1 VARRSSLRGTIA
13 ISGLVL
19 IVTGLAMYALLPS
32 PMLVET
38 SRVTRGPM
46 QVTVDQEG
54 ETRVHDRFVMSSPV
68 VGRLL
73 RVDLYD
79 GDPVR
84 VGQVVAR
91 IDPAPLSQREREEIE
106 ARVQAAEA
114 ALRQAKARESHA
126 RADREQAGRD
136 RQRAESLAKA
146 GVISDQ
152 SVEQARNADTTA
164 ADEVDAASFAVQ
176 EAASEEKVARAG
188 LIGLD
193 GDPTK
198 PRPLIELRSPVS
210 GRVLRVL
217 EKSERVVSV
226 GTPIMNLGQPSEIEI
241 VTDVLST
248 DAVRIPPRAEAIV
261 DGWGGDH
268 PLRAR
273 VRLVEPYGFTKV
285 SALGVEEQ
293 RVNVISDFLDSP
305 GPLGDGYRV
314 QTHIVTWSSP
324 GVLKAPLSALFRRGS
339 GWSVFAI
346 DAGRAKTIEV
356 EIGHRNELEVEI
368 LKGLT
373 EGEEVILHP
382 SNQLADGMKVRTE

>member
-1 VARRSSLRGTIA
+1 MARRSVRGIIVFSA
-13 ISGLVL
+13 LALLLAALV
-19 IVTGLAMYALLPS
+19 IYAVLPS
-32 PMLVET
+32 PMPVQAA
-38 SRVTRGPM
+38 RVLRGSM

-54 ETRVHDRFVMSSPV
+54 ETRVHDRFVLSSPV

-79 GDPVR
+79 GDSVR
-84 VGQVVAR
+84 TGEVVAR

-106 ARVQAAEA
+106 ARIQAAEA
-114 ALRQAKARESHA
+114 ALRAAKAREAHS
-126 RADREQAGRD
+126 RADRDQASRD
-136 RQRAESLAKA
+136 RQRAEHLAKE

-152 SVEQARNADTTA
+152 LLEQARNADITA
-164 ADEVDAASFAVQ
+164 GDEVNAAESAVQ
-176 EAASEEKVARAG
+176 EAVFQEKIARAG
-188 LIGLD
+188 LIGID
-193 GDPTK
+193 GDPGK
-198 PRPLIELRSPVS
+198 PKPLIELRSPVS

-226 GTPIMNLGQPSEIEI
+226 GTPIMNLGQPSKIEI

-248 DAVRIPPRAEAIV
+248 DAVKIPPRADVIV

-293 RVNVISDFLDSP
+293 RVNVISDFLDLPAS
-305 GPLGDGYRV
+305 LGDGYRV
-314 QTHIVTWSSP
+314 QTHIVIWSESS
-324 GVLKAPLSALFRRGS
+324 VLKVPLSAIFRRGLE
-339 GWSVFAI
+339 WCVFVI
-346 DAGRAKTIEV
+346 DADRAKATEV
-356 EIGHRNELEVEI
+356 QIGHRNQLEVEI

-373 EGEEVILHP
+373 EGERVIVHP
-382 SNQLADGMKVRTE
+382 SNQLSEGMRVKAE

>member
-1 VARRSSLRGTIA
+1 MARRSLRGTIA
-13 ISGLVL
+13 ILCLVL
-19 IVTGLAMYALLPS
+19 IVAGLAIYALLPS

-68 VGRLL
+68 MGRLL

-84 VGQVVAR
+84 GGQVVAR
-91 IDPAPLSQREREEIE
+91 IDPAPLSQRERQEIE

-146 GVISDQ
+146 GVISNQ
-152 SVEQARNADTTA
+152 SVEQARNADITA
-164 ADEVDAASFAVQ
+164 ADEVDAAEFAVQ
-176 EAASEEKVARAG
+176 EAVSEEKVARSG

-193 GDPTK
+193 GDPAR
-198 PRPLIELRSPVS
+198 PRPLIELRSPVA

-248 DAVRIPPRAEAIV
+248 DAVKIPPRAEAIV

-324 GVLKAPLSALFRRGS
+324 GVLKAPLSAIFRRGER
-339 GWSVFAI
+339 WSVFAI
-346 DAGRAKTIEV
+346 DAGRAKTKEV

-373 EGEEVILHP
+373 EGEEVVLHP
-382 SNQLADGMKVRTE
+382 SNQLKDGMKVKAE